1 VPVFVFGESGTGK
14 ELVAKAIHRHG
25 PRQKGPIVSENCA
38 ALTETLL
45 ESELFGY
52 VKGAFTGADRTRKGL
67 FEVADT
73 GTLFLDEVGDMS
85 SNMQRK
91 LLRVLQEGEVRPVGG
106 VEPVKVDV
114 RIVSASNRDLRE
126 LVRAGEFRED
136 LFYRLSVLQIRM
148 PPLRER
154 REDIPLLIS
163 HFFDREAK
171 RTGGRLRLLAPGV
184 MDALMEYDW
193 PGNVRELENEC
204 LRMLAL
210 SNEVVELDVLSEQI
224 RGFVPSGAPEGPPD
238 EVRDLN
244 VLVEAV
250 EVAEIAKAL
259 RIHRNNKTKAA
270 DALCISRFALQRK
283 MEKYGIDLPD

>member
-1 VPVFVFGESGTGK
+1 VV
-14 ELVAKAIHRHG
+14 
-25 PRQKGPIVSENCA
+25 
-38 ALTETLL
+38 
-45 ESELFGY
+45 
-52 VKGAFTGADRTRKGL
+52 
-67 FEVADT
+67 
-73 GTLFLDEVGDMS
+73 
-85 SNMQRK
+85 
-91 LLRVLQEGEVRPVGG
+91 
-106 VEPVKVDV
+106 V

-136 LFYRLSVLQIRM
+136 LFYLLSVLQIRM